1 MLQNSRCAFAVI
13 LLLCCSASFFYA
25 QVAKKRTDSKGPR
38 AVAVLQIAENGQ
50 AHLIPVTI
58 MVNGEFYDASAYKA
72 APVPMALQPGIVY
85 EGVKAGVPQGL
96 FTVGGAAQTNG
107 NWLAGGS
114 WKTEAQIQADKE
126 KASEETAKK
135 NQVAAPDEELSG
147 PPKLKRPSTAAPP
160 NSAPPASPSPPE
172 KSKPAAGAEQPSKP
186 SSSGAS
192 STSTTS
198 SSIEAPDRPV
208 LRRQPAT
215 GTTRQQTKASPEDEP
230 LKGPLQ
236 FVAAVSDADGPEP
249 RPYTFELKPDEEKK
263 FRQKLLA
270 MAADEVRGHSAKI
283 SVASTPEDNTQA
295 GRKTTEKGRARA
307 KAADKN
313 VRPTSAPEFHD
324 VQMRAFDISNTNQ
337 AVLVLTASANL
348 AGDDKQYLV
357 AVVAR
362 EDIYGDLHK
371 LFTQSTDNRH
381 LDILPR
387 YDFIDAVD
395 ADGDGRGELLF
406 RETWDSGT
414 AFAVYRVLGDRLWPL
429 FEGKPGS

>member
-1 MLQNSRCAFAVI
+1 MLQNSRRALRVI
-13 LLLCCSASFFYA
+13 LLVCCSASFFYA
-25 QVAKKRTDSKGPR
+25 QVAKKRTVSKGPR

-58 MVNGEFYDASAYKA
+58 MVNGQFYDASAYKA

-107 NWLAGGS
+107 NWFAGGS

-126 KASEETAKK
+126 KASAETAKK
-135 NQVAAPDEELSG
+135 NQVAVPDEELSG
-147 PPKLKRPSTAAPP
+147 PPKLKRPGTAAPPP

-186 SSSGAS
+186 PSDDAS
-192 STSTTS
+192 SAS

-208 LRRQPAT
+208 LRQQPVT
-215 GTTRQQTKASPEDEP
+215 GTTREQTKASPEDEP

-249 RPYTFELKPDEEKK
+249 RPYIFELKSDEEKK
-263 FRQKLLA
+263 FRDKLLA
-270 MAADEVRGHSAKI
+270 MAADEVRSRSAKI
-283 SVASTPEDNTQA
+283 SGASTPEDTAQA
-295 GRKTTEKGRARA
+295 GRKAAGKGTARA
-307 KAADKN
+307 ADRN
-313 VRPTSAPEFHD
+313 VRPTRAPEFHD
-324 VQMRAFDISNTNQ
+324 VQMRAFDVSNTNQ

-348 AGDDKQYLV
+348 TGDDKQYLV

-371 LFTQSTDNRH
+371 LFTQSTDNKH

-387 YDFIDAVD
+387 YDFIDGVD

-406 RETWDSGT
+406 REIWDSGT

>member
-1 MLQNSRCAFAVI
+1 MVQNSRGALAVI
-13 LLLCCSASFFYA
+13 LLVCCSASLFYA
-25 QVAKKRTDSKGPR
+25 QVAKKRTVSKGPR

-58 MVNGEFYDASAYKA
+58 MVNGQFYDASAYKA
-72 APVPMALQPGIVY
+72 DPVPMALQPGIVY

-96 FTVGGAAQTNG
+96 FTVGGAAQANG
-107 NWLAGGS
+107 NWFAGGS

-126 KASEETAKK
+126 KASAETAKK

-147 PPKLKRPSTAAPP
+147 PPRLKRPSTTAPPP
-160 NSAPPASPSPPE
+160 NSAPPASPSPTE
-172 KSKPAAGAEQPSKP
+172 KSKPAAGAERASKP
-186 SSSGAS
+186 PSDNAS
-192 STSTTS
+192 SAS

-215 GTTRQQTKASPEDEP
+215 GTTREQTKASPEDEP

-263 FRQKLLA
+263 FRDKLLA
-270 MAADEVRGHSAKI
+270 IAADEVGSRSAKI
-283 SVASTPEDNTQA
+283 SGASTPEDTAQA
-295 GRKTTEKGRARA
+295 GKKDAGKGTARARA
-307 KAADKN
+307 ADRN
-313 VRPTSAPEFHD
+313 VRAARAPEFHD
-324 VQMRAFDISNTNQ
+324 IQMRAFDISNTNQ

-348 AGDDKQYLV
+348 TGDDKQYLV

-371 LFTQSTDNRH
+371 LFTQSTDNKH

>member
-1 MLQNSRCAFAVI
+1 MLQNSRRALRVI
-13 LLLCCSASFFYA
+13 LLVCCSASFFYA
-25 QVAKKRTDSKGPR
+25 QVAKKRTVSKGPR

-107 NWLAGGS
+107 NWFAGGS

-126 KASEETAKK
+126 KASAETAKK

-186 SSSGAS
+186 PSDNAS
-192 STSTTS
+192 SAS

-215 GTTRQQTKASPEDEP
+215 GTTREQTKASPEDEP

>member
-1 MLQNSRCAFAVI
+1 
-13 LLLCCSASFFYA
+13 
-25 QVAKKRTDSKGPR
+25 SKGPR

-107 NWLAGGS
+107 NWFAGGS

-147 PPKLKRPSTAAPP
+147 PPKLKRPSTAAPA

-215 GTTRQQTKASPEDEP
+215 GTTREQTKASPEDEP

-263 FRQKLLA
+263 FREKMLA
-270 MAADEVRGHSAKI
+270 MAADEVRSRSGKI
-283 SVASTPEDNTQA
+283 SGASTPEDTAQA
-295 GRKTTEKGRARA
+295 GKKAVGKGTARA
-307 KAADKN
+307 ADRN
-313 VRPTSAPEFHD
+313 IRPTSAPEFHD
-324 VQMRAFDISNTNQ
+324 VQMRAFDVANTNE
-337 AVLVLTASANL
+337 AVLMLTASATLN
-348 AGDDKQYLV
+348 GDDKQYLV

-362 EDIYGDLHK
+362 
-371 LFTQSTDNRH
+371 
-381 LDILPR
+381 
-387 YDFIDAVD
+387 
-395 ADGDGRGELLF
+395 
-406 RETWDSGT
+406 
-414 AFAVYRVLGDRLWPL
+414 
-429 FEGKPGS
+429 

>member
-1 MLQNSRCAFAVI
+1 MLQNSRCVFAVI

-107 NWLAGGS
+107 NWFAGGS

-126 KASEETAKK
+126 KASE
-135 NQVAAPDEELSG
+135 EELSG

-324 VQMRAFDISNTNQ
+324 VQMRVFDISNTNQ

-357 AVVAR
+357 AVVAL